1 MKSNGTTRRSR
12 PQQPVGIPADGRK
25 RVVIESVHPQIEGG
39 RYPAKRVEG
48 ENVVVT
54 ADIFADGHDNLRAML
69 LFRPDDTDEWYET
82 PMRQMGNDV
91 WQGKFSI
98 ERVCGHAYTIEAWV
112 DIFATWLAKLRKKR
126 TAGQGTSVDLREGA
140 LIVKAAASIAKN
152 SDAQELTSLASILEE
167 RDDDGA
173 FDTAAGARLTEL
185 MQCYPDRRMAT
196 RYEKNLT
203 VAVERRRALFSA
215 WYELFPRSCDAG
227 GHGTFKDCMR
237 RIPAIAS
244 MGFDILYLPPVHPIG
259 VTNRKGRD
267 NTTHATKGDPGSPW
281 AIGSAE
287 GGHSAVNPLLGT
299 MKDFEDLVEK
309 ARSHGMEIALDIAFQ
324 CSPDHP
330 YITQHPEWFRMRPD
344 GSIQY
349 AENPPKK
356 YEDIV
361 PFDFECNDW
370 QGLWNE
376 LAGVLLFW
384 AKKGVRV
391 FRIDN
396 PHTKPFPFWEF
407 CIATVKAQYP
417 DTLFLAE
424 AFTRPKVMQRLAKLG
439 FSQSYTY
446 FTWRNTK
453 QELTVYLTELTRGD
467 WREYFRP
474 NFWPNT
480 PDILPE
486 FLQYGGRSAFIIRFI
501 LAATLSS
508 NYGIYGPAYELCVAD
523 ALPDREEYKASEKF
537 EIKGWQVGRSDSIND
552 LIALV
557 NTIRRENPSL
567 QTSWNVE
574 FFDVDNDNL
583 LFYIKTTPDLSNIIM
598 VIVNLDPFR
607 VQSGWVRL
615 PVDRLGI
622 EPAQTYL
629 VHDLISQNKYVWH
642 GGRNYVELNPSVMP
656 AHIFRVHRRLRRE
669 TDFDY
674 YT

>member
-1 MKSNGTTRRSR
+1 MPAGMARLRIACGGFRQSR
-12 PQQPVGIPADGRK
+12 PWDSTSCTCRRCIP
-25 RVVIESVHPQIEGG
+25 
-39 RYPAKRVEG
+39 
-48 ENVVVT
+48 
-54 ADIFADGHDNLRAML
+54 
-69 LFRPDDTDEWYET
+69 
-82 PMRQMGNDV
+82 
-91 WQGKFSI
+91 
-98 ERVCGHAYTIEAWV
+98 
-112 DIFATWLAKLRKKR
+112 
-126 TAGQGTSVDLREGA
+126 
-140 LIVKAAASIAKN
+140 
-152 SDAQELTSLASILEE
+152 
-167 RDDDGA
+167 
-173 FDTAAGARLTEL
+173 
-185 MQCYPDRRMAT
+185 
-196 RYEKNLT
+196 
-203 VAVERRRALFSA
+203 
-215 WYELFPRSCDAG
+215 
-227 GHGTFKDCMR
+227 
-237 RIPAIAS
+237 
-244 MGFDILYLPPVHPIG
+244 
-259 VTNRKGRD
+259 
-267 NTTHATKGDPGSPW
+267 
-281 AIGSAE
+281 
-287 GGHSAVNPLLGT
+287 
-299 MKDFEDLVEK
+299 
-309 ARSHGMEIALDIAFQ
+309 
-324 CSPDHP
+324 
-330 YITQHPEWFRMRPD
+330 
-344 GSIQY
+344 
-349 AENPPKK
+349 
-356 YEDIV
+356 
-361 PFDFECNDW
+361 
-370 QGLWNE
+370 
-376 LAGVLLFW
+376 
-384 AKKGVRV
+384 
-391 FRIDN
+391 
-396 PHTKPFPFWEF
+396 
-407 CIATVKAQYP
+407 
-417 DTLFLAE
+417 
-424 AFTRPKVMQRLAKLG
+424 
-439 FSQSYTY
+439 
-446 FTWRNTK
+446 
-453 QELTVYLTELTRGD
+453 GD

-537 EIKGWQVGRSDSIND
+537 ELKGWQVGRSDSIND